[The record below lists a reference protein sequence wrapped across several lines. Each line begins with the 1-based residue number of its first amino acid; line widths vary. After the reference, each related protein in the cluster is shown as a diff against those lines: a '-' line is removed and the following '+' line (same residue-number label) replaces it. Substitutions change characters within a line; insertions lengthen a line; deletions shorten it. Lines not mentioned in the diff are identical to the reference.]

1 MKRTLILCSDGT
13 STIQSKDFGETY
25 HSIDG
30 AVQESRHVYIHC
42 GLNYFIEHR
51 ANKEDSINILEIG
64 FGTGLNAL
72 LTIIEQHN
80 NPLLTKC
87 PIYYETV
94 ELYPLEEEEWSRLNY
109 PEKLSLTNLKNNN
122 KKEAVSEIFKT
133 IHQSEWG
140 VMTKIGISF
149 NLMKRKENILDFEP
163 SRIFDIV
170 FFDAFSPNS
179 QPELWGQEIFN
190 KIAKHLHN
198 ESILTTYSSK
208 GDVKRA
214 LRASGF
220 IITRLHGVG
229 TKRHIIRGIKNNTII

>member
-1 MKRTLILCSDGT
+1 M
-13 STIQSKDFGETY
+13 DFGETY

-30 AVQESRHVYIHC
+30 AVQESSHVYIHC
-42 GLNYFIEHR
+42 GLNYFIEHY
-51 ANKEDSINILEIG
+51 AKKKESIDILEIG

-72 LTIIEQHN
+72 LTVIEQQN

-94 ELYPLEEEEWSRLNY
+94 ELYPLDEEEWSKLNY
-109 PEKLSLTNLKNNN
+109 PEKLNIRDPKKNN
-122 KKEAVSEIFKT
+122 KKENVSEIFKT
-133 IHQSEWG
+133 IHQCEWG

-149 NLMKRKENILDFEP
+149 NFMKIKENILNFEP
-163 SRIFDIV
+163 TRIFDIV

-179 QPELWGQEIFN
+179 QPELWSQKIFN
-190 KIAKHLHN
+190 KIARHLHN

-220 IITRLHGVG
+220 TITRLPGVG